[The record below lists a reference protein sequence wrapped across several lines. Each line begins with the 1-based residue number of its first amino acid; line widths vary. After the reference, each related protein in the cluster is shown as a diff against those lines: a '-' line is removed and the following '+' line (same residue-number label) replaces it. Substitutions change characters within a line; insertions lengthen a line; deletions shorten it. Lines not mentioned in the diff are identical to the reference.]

1 MKRSIKCALW
11 LLLALGVGRAADPVR
26 VAVYTSNPQQLPDA
40 LQEFERVNGAGL
52 IDLVVIDAGTPSEKV
67 ASARVVY
74 AYLMNAALYA
84 QFADAAHKA
93 AAAGAAILAQPPDIA
108 EHRWQV
114 RPDAKASA
122 EVYEYWNNGGI
133 DNLSAFLA
141 YCYRAGGG
149 ERRIVVPPPQQH
161 VVKGIYHPRATRPFE
176 TLDEYLVWYRT
187 QKLVPDT
194 GPLAGILFYQTN
206 YKVHDLEHIDALV
219 AALEKHGIGVVPV
232 FGWPVPEL
240 APYLGEPGR
249 SPLRLLYSFN
259 LGFAQNS
266 DSATLEQYGL
276 HVIDM
281 MTSRD
286 SYEVWSRSVF
296 GITPERLSTQVA
308 MPEIAGATEPIVVGT
323 TEKPGPVTKP
333 IPERIEMAVSRGA
346 RWLTLQDKPNV
357 EKHVGLLYFN
367 NPPGKGNIGASYLS
381 VFPTLV
387 NVLHRLR
394 ESGYQTGGQL
404 PTEKE
409 LEALLEISGR
419 NVEVWAPG
427 ELDRLVEKGHVVL
440 VSMKKYR
447 AWFAALPKQFRDFVN
462 AGWGPPEKSQLMT
475 ITSRDGEKFFVVPGV
490 RMGNIFLGPQPLRT
504 TFERTM
510 EMAHNINVPPPH
522 SYVAAYLWYRNEF
535 HADAVVHFGRHGTL
549 EFLPG
554 KNVGQA
560 GWDSAEAI
568 LGDLPHAYYYI
579 MDGGGESTTARR
591 RSAAVMI
598 SHLTPMVVAAGAQ
611 DQFAALRGI
620 FENLEK
626 TEDVSLALEEQ
637 YRQSAAA
644 EIRRLKLDT
653 QLGLNLDKANWAE
666 VRERIDTFLKAAEA
680 GPIPA
685 GMHTVG
691 QSPDPALQKESL
703 EELIKLG
710 LSDAEKRQ
718 YQAQMRSW
726 VNSIFDGQRPT
737 LPDKITPAAKDRLQT
752 ILASGETWLHDL
764 RQSADREL
772 SSLVTILNGRFEPSG
787 MSGDPLRTPAGLPTG
802 RNLHTFDPNLIPTRE
817 AWELGKKMASAMIER
832 FSKDQGKTPEKVSM
846 VLWYGETIR
855 HQGAMESE
863 ALYLMGVEPQ
873 WNARG
878 VVDGLRLIPEKTL
891 GRPRVDVVLTL
902 GGIYRDGFPDKVLL
916 LDRAAKL
923 AAADGDN
930 AIARHTRQTAEA
942 LKKAGVAPD
951 LAEKAARARAF
962 AAAPGDYGAGIADI
976 VKQSKDAG
984 NQAGVAGVYLNHMNH
999 AYSGDLWGEAV
1010 PGALATHL
1018 EGNQAVIHSRT
1029 TNVYGVLDNDD
1040 FYEFAGGLNAATKVA
1055 NGGSAPEFYVNDM
1068 KTRGKE
1074 RITGIQTYIATE
1086 LNARY
1091 WNPKWI
1097 REMQKA
1103 GYSGA
1108 RTIASTMEN
1117 LYGWQATSAEHMDGA
1132 FWQNSYDVYVAD
1144 KDGLEMDKFFDQ
1156 ANPHARQVMLARM
1169 LEVDRQGSYKFSG
1182 EQRAQLV
1189 QRYVQT
1195 VAKLGAT
1202 CSANTCGN
1210 LKLHQYVAEQAAVIP
1225 GLGNAELAAFGR
1237 NIAKATGW
1245 KASAFLQA
1253 PAAVRAGVREA
1264 MVRPTFT
1271 PTRFQSSSPRRT
1283 SSSPAI
1289 PWVNGFRMTQQV
1301 LQTGAQRPSM
1311 LPVSFFPITFILLM
1325 VGAGVLLEALRTG
1338 TKGISHDE
1346 SL

>member
-1 MKRSIKCALW
+1 MKRWTQYALW
-11 LLLALGVGRAADPVR
+11 TVLALGTGRAADPVR
-26 VAVYTSNPQQLPDA
+26 IAVYTSNPQQLPDA
-40 LQEFERVNGAGL
+40 LGEFERVNGKGL
-52 IDLVVIDAGTPSEKV
+52 IDLVVMDAQTPPEKL
-67 ASARVVY
+67 AEARVIY

-84 QFADAAHKA
+84 QFADAAHQA
-93 AAAGAAILAQPPDIA
+93 AAAGAVILAQPPDIA
-108 EHRWQV
+108 EHRWEV
-114 RPDAKASA
+114 RPDVQASA
-122 EVYEYWNNGGI
+122 SAYEYWNNGGV

-141 YCYRAGGG
+141 YCYKLGGG
-149 ERRIVVPPPQQH
+149 ERPVAVPVPQQH
-161 VVKGIYHPRATRPFE
+161 VVKGIYHPRAEKPFE
-176 TLDEYLVWYRT
+176 SLNDYLAWYRA
-187 QKLVPDT
+187 QRLVPE
-194 GPLAGILFYQTN
+194 GAPLAGILFYQTN
-206 YKVHDLEHIDALV
+206 YKVHDLEHIDALI
-219 AALEKHGIGVVPV
+219 AALEKRGIGAVPV
-232 FGWPVPEL
+232 FGWPVPAL
-240 APYLGEPGR
+240 IPLMGEPGS

-259 LGFAQNS
+259 LGFAQAS
-266 DSATLEQYGL
+266 DSDTLERYGL
-276 HVIDM
+276 HVIDL

-286 SYEVWSRSVF
+286 SYEVWSKSAF

-308 MPEIAGATEPIVVGT
+308 LPEIAGATEPIVVGT
-323 TEKPGPVTKP
+323 TEKAAGAAGPLTKP
-333 IPERIEMAVSRGA
+333 ISERIDMAVNRGA
-346 RWLTLQDKPNV
+346 RWLALQDKPNA
-357 EKHVGLLYFN
+357 EKRVGLLYFN
-367 NPPGKGNIGASYLS
+367 NPPGKGNIGASYLN

-387 NVLHRLR
+387 AVLARLR
-394 ESGYQTGGQL
+394 ESGYRTSDRL

-419 NVEVWAPG
+419 NIEVWAPG
-427 ELDRLVEKGHVVL
+427 ELEALVEKGHVVL

-447 AWFAALPKQFRDFVN
+447 SWFEALPKQFRDFVN

-504 TFERTM
+504 TFDRTM

-522 SYVAAYLWYRNEF
+522 SYIAAYLWYRNEF

-560 GWDSAEAI
+560 GWDSSEAI

-611 DQFAALRGI
+611 DQFAALRQI

-626 TEDVSLALEEQ
+626 TEDVSPALEEE
-637 YRQSAAA
+637 YRQSAAT
-644 EIRRLKLDT
+644 EIRRLKVDT
-653 QLGLNLDKANWAE
+653 QLGLDLGKANWTD
-666 VRERIDTFLKAAEA
+666 VRERIATFLDATEA

-691 QSPDPALQKESL
+691 RLPDPALQKESL
-703 EELIKLG
+703 AELIKLS

-718 YQAQMRSW
+718 WRAQIDGW
-726 VNSIFDGQRPT
+726 VNAIYDGRKPA
-737 LPDKITPAAKDRLQT
+737 LPDGLSTTEKDRLQT
-752 ILASGETWLHDL
+752 VLAPSETWLRNL
-764 RQSADREL
+764 QQSPEREL
-772 SSLVTILNGRFEPSG
+772 STLITILGGRFEPSG

-802 RNLHTFDPNLIPTRE
+802 RNLHTFDPNLLPTHE
-817 AWELGKKMASAMIER
+817 AWELGKKMATAMLDR
-832 FSKDQGKTPEKVSM
+832 FAKDQGKVPEKVSM

-863 ALYLMGVEPQ
+863 ALYLMGVEPR
-873 WNARG
+873 WNGRG
-878 VVDGLRLIPEKTL
+878 VVDGLRLIPEKEL

-916 LDRAAKL
+916 LDRASKL
-923 AAADGDN
+923 AASDGDN
-930 AIARHTRQTAEA
+930 AIARHTRQAAEV

-962 AAAPGDYGAGIADI
+962 AAAPGDYGAGIADM

-984 NQAGVAGVYLNHMNH
+984 NLPGLANVYLNHMNH
-999 AYSGDLWGEAV
+999 VYSGDLWGEAV
-1010 PGALATHL
+1010 PGALSTHL

-1040 FYEFAGGLNAATKVA
+1040 FYEFAGGLNAATKTV
-1055 NGGSAPEFYVNDM
+1055 NGGNAPAFYVNDM

-1074 RITGIQTYIATE
+1074 RVTGIQTYIATE

-1103 GYSGA
+1103 GYAGA
-1108 RTIASTMEN
+1108 RMIANTMEN
-1117 LYGWQATSAEHMDGA
+1117 LYGWQATSAEHMDGT

-1144 KDGLEMDKFFDQ
+1144 KNGLEMDKFFDQ
-1156 ANPHARQVMLARM
+1156 ANPHARQFMMARM
-1169 LEVDRQGSYKFSG
+1169 LEVDRQGSYKFS
-1182 EQRAQLV
+1182 EQQRAELIR
-1189 QRYVQT
+1189 RYVQT
-1195 VAKLGAT
+1195 VAKVGAT

-1210 LKLHQYVAEQAAVIP
+1210 LKLHQYIAEQAALVP
-1225 GLGNAELAAFGR
+1225 GLGTTELAAFGR
-1237 NIAKATGW
+1237 NMAKATGW
-1245 KASAFLQA
+1245 KAAAFAHA
-1253 PAAVRAGVREA
+1253 PAAIRAGIQEG
-1264 MVRPTFT
+1264 MSRP
-1271 PTRFQSSSPRRT
+1271 RFSLPRIENATARGSSSPPR
-1283 SSSPAI
+1283 PY
-1289 PWVNGFRMTQQV
+1289 VNGFRMAEKVFHTTAGSAG
-1301 LQTGAQRPSM
+1301 L
-1311 LPVSFFPITFILLM
+1311 LPVSFLPIALILLL
-1325 VGAGVLLEALRTG
+1325 VGTGVLLEALRTA
-1338 TKGISHDE
+1338 TRGIS
-1346 SL
+1346 

>member
-1 MKRSIKCALW
+1 M
-11 LLLALGVGRAADPVR
+11 LLALGVSRAADPVR
-26 VAVYTSNPQQLPDA
+26 IAVYTSNPQQLPEA
-40 LQEFERVNGAGL
+40 LHEFERANGAGL
-52 IDLVVIDAGTPSEKV
+52 IDLVVIDAETPPEKV
-67 ASARVVY
+67 ASARVIY

-84 QFADAAHKA
+84 QFAGAAHKA
-93 AAAGAAILAQPPDIA
+93 ASAGAAILAQPPDIA

-114 RPDAKASA
+114 KPDAKASA
-122 EVYEYWNNGGI
+122 EVYEYWNNGGV

-141 YCYRAGGG
+141 YCYRLGGG
-149 ERRIVVPPPQQH
+149 ERNIALPAPQQRA
-161 VVKGIYHPRATRPFE
+161 VKGIYHPRAQKPFDS
-176 TLDEYLVWYRT
+176 LSDYLAWYSAR
-187 QKLVPDT
+187 KLVPENA
-194 GPLAGILFYQTN
+194 PLAGILFYQTN
-206 YKVHDLEHIDALV
+206 YKVHDLAHIDALV
-219 AALEKHGIGVVPV
+219 AALERRGIGAVPV
-232 FGWPVPEL
+232 FGWPVPAL
-240 APYLGEPGR
+240 AAYLGEPGR
-249 SPLRLLYSFN
+249 TPLRLLYSFN
-259 LGFAQNS
+259 LGFAQSS
-266 DSATLEQYGL
+266 DGETLDQYGL
-276 HVIDM
+276 HVIDL

-286 SYEVWSRSVF
+286 SYEVWSKSPF

-333 IPERIEMAVSRGA
+333 VPERIEMAVNRGA
-346 RWLTLQDKPNV
+346 RWLALQDKPNA
-357 EKHVGLLYFN
+357 EKRIGLLYFN
-367 NPPGKGNIGASYLS
+367 NPPGKGNIGASYLN

-387 NVLHRLR
+387 NVLRRLR

-427 ELDRLVEKGHVVL
+427 ELEALVAKGHVVL
-440 VSMKKYR
+440 VSMKEYR
-447 AWFAALPKQFRDFVN
+447 AWFAALPKEFRDFVN
-462 AGWGPPEKSQLMT
+462 AGWGPPGNSRLMT
-475 ITSRDGEKFFVVPGV
+475 VTSRDGEKFFVVPGV

-504 TFERTM
+504 TFDRTM

-535 HADAVVHFGRHGTL
+535 QADAVVHFGRHGTL

-591 RSAAVMI
+591 RSGAVMI

-611 DQFAALRGI
+611 DQFAPLRRL
-620 FENLEK
+620 FENLDQ
-626 TEDVSLALEEQ
+626 TGGISPALEEQ
-637 YRQSAAA
+637 YRQSATA

-653 QLGLNLDKANWAE
+653 QLALDLSQAGWTE
-666 VRERIDTFLKAAEA
+666 VRERIDAFLDAAET

-691 QSPDPALQKESL
+691 QLPDPAMQKESL
-703 EELIKLG
+703 EELIR
-710 LSDAEKRQ
+710 LSLSGAGKRLWREQ
-718 YQAQMRSW
+718 VHSW
-726 VNSIFDGQRPT
+726 ANAIYDGRKPA
-737 LPDKITPAAKDRLQT
+737 LPDGITPAEKDRLQT
-752 ILASGETWLHDL
+752 TLASGETWLHNL

-772 SSLVTILNGRFEPSG
+772 SSLITILNGRFEPGG

-817 AWELGKKMASAMIER
+817 AWELGKKMASALIER
-832 FSKDQGKTPEKVSM
+832 FVKDQGKTPEKVSM

-863 ALYLMGVEPQ
+863 ALCLMGVEPQ

-878 VVDGLRLIPEKTL
+878 VVDGLRLIPEKDL

-916 LDRAAKL
+916 LDRAARL
-923 AAADGDN
+923 AASDGDN

-962 AAAPGDYGAGIADI
+962 AAAPGDYGAGIADM

-984 NQAGVAGVYLNHMNH
+984 QPMGVAGVYLNHMNH

-1010 PGALATHL
+1010 PGALSTQL
-1018 EGNQAVIHSRT
+1018 KGNQAIIHSRT

-1040 FYEFAGGLNAATKVA
+1040 FYEFAGGLNAATKIA

-1068 KTRGKE
+1068 KTRGRE
-1074 RITGIQTYIATE
+1074 RLTGIQTYIATE

-1108 RTIASTMEN
+1108 RTIANTMEN

-1144 KDGLEMDKFFDQ
+1144 KHGLDMEQFFDR

-1169 LEVDRQGSYKFSG
+1169 LEVDRQGSYRFSA

-1189 QRYVQT
+1189 QQYVQT
-1195 VAKLGAT
+1195 VARVGAA

-1210 LKLHQYVAEQAAVIP
+1210 LKLHQYVAEQAAMVP

-1264 MVRPTFT
+1264 AARPRLA
-1271 PTRFQSSSPRRT
+1271 PPRAQDSALHRAPL
-1283 SSSPAI
+1283 SPAL
-1289 PWVNGFRMTQQV
+1289 PFVNGFRMIQQV
-1301 LQTGAQRPSM
+1301 FRTGAGRPSL
-1311 LPVSFFPITFILLM
+1311 LPVSLLPITFLLLM
-1325 VGAGVLLEALRTG
+1325 VGAGVLLEALRTA